1 MTNSINEIIDAET
14 IFIMGSNTTENHP
27 VIGAKIKQALR
38 RGAKLIVAEP
48 REIEL
53 AKDAD
58 IFLQIKPGT
67 NVALLNAMM
76 NVILEEGLQDKEYI
90 TERTENF
97 EELENIV
104 KGYTPEKAAGIC
116 GVKAE
121 DIRAAAR
128 LYAKSDKAGIIY
140 CMGITQHSNGVNN
153 VMSISNL
160 AMLCGNI
167 GKESSGVNP
176 LRGQNN
182 VQGAC
187 DMGALPD
194 VLTGYQPV
202 TKPEVIEKFEKA
214 WDAKLSSKVG
224 LTVPEMMDKA
234 GKGEIKLLYIMGEN
248 PIVSD
253 PDTNHVKHS
262 LEHTEF
268 LIVQDIFMTETA
280 ELADV
285 VLPAAAFAEKDG
297 TFSNTER
304 RVQRVRKAVEPIG
317 NAKAD
322 WTILVELMNK
332 LGYAKK
338 YNGASEI
345 MDEIASVT
353 PSYGGINYGRLEEAG
368 LQWPCPTPEH
378 PGTKFLHKGAFS
390 RGKGLFKVME
400 HKDPIET
407 TDEEYPFILTTGR
420 VLYHYHTRTMT
431 GRVKGLEAKMPENYM
446 EINPTAAA
454 RLGVKDGELLKV
466 SSRRGSIE
474 VKAKVTA
481 ILDENVVFIP
491 FHFAEAS
498 ANMLTNGVL
507 DPNSKTPELKVC
519 AVSISK

>member
-1 MTNSINEIIDAET
+1 MTNSINEIIDADT

-27 VIGAKIKQALR
+27 VIGAKIKQAQR
-38 RGAKLIVAEP
+38 RGARLIVAEP

-53 AKDAD
+53 AKGAD
-58 IFLQIKPGT
+58 VFMQIKPGT

-90 TERTENF
+90 SERTESF
-97 EELENIV
+97 EELEKVV
-104 KGYTPEKAAGIC
+104 KGYTPEKAAKIC
-116 GVKAE
+116 GVSEE
-121 DIRAAAR
+121 DIRKAAR
-128 LYAKSDKAGIIY
+128 LYAGADKASIVY

-167 GKESSGVNP
+167 GKEASGVNP

-187 DMGALPD
+187 DMGALPAT
-194 VLTGYQPV
+194 LPGYQPV
-202 TKPEVIEKFEKA
+202 AKPEVLEKFEKA
-214 WDAKLSSKVG
+214 WGVKLSSKGG

-248 PIVSD
+248 PMVSD

-262 LEHTEF
+262 LKHTEF

-304 RVQRVRKAVEPIG
+304 RVQRVRKAVEPAG

-338 YNGASEI
+338 YKGTSEI
-345 MDEIASVT
+345 MDEIAAVT
-353 PSYGGINYGRLEEAG
+353 PSYGGISYERLEAEG
-368 LQWPCPTPEH
+368 LQWPCPTSDH
-378 PGTKFLHKGAFS
+378 PGTKYLHKGAFS
-390 RGKGLFKVME
+390 RGKGLFKGIE
-400 HKDPIET
+400 HKDPVET
-407 TDEEYPFILTTGR
+407 ADKEYPFILTTGR
-420 VLYHYHTRTMT
+420 VLYHYHTRSMT

-446 EINPTAAA
+446 EINPAAAA
-454 RLGVKDGELLKV
+454 RLGIKDGELVKV
-466 SSRRGSIE
+466 SSRRGSIG
-474 VKAKVTA
+474 VKAKLTDIV
-481 ILDENVVFIP
+481 DENVVFIP

-507 DPNSKTPELKVC
+507 DPTCKTPELKVC
-519 AVSISK
+519 AVTISR